1 MMLFVVTGFL
11 KTDVFIGNSSG
22 NILVQRKSRDFY
34 HSKGANN
41 LDQPGL
47 K

>member
-11 KTDVFIGNSSG
+11 KIDIFIASG

-41 LDQPGL
+41 MDRPGL